1 MRRCYFILL
10 ILAGLAPALR
20 GQYRDHRVANVDS
33 LENVI
38 AGWTPERLATASYG
52 ERSRVAFAFRDLMWG
67 YSVVNGERSLYM
79 ARRLAALAREENW
92 LYSIY
97 DAEKMIGQH
106 FWAGGQPDSAAAHF
120 RRSLEAVERMRA
132 GETNAE
138 NPEGYDTVR
147 VDDAYSSL
155 CGAIGNLY
163 NTMDSIPTAME
174 YYAKAGEIFEK
185 YGWKQSSAVLY
196 HNLGETWLDEGDLR
210 QAKECYGESLRYAR
224 EAEDSLMV
232 ADALVGLAQVA
243 VRRGR
248 LSKALGYVRTADEYY
263 SQHQD
268 REPGGR
274 IELLDVTDRVLSRQ
288 KRQRGVLALVA
299 LALLVLAGAF
309 QVLWERLRRL
319 RREKE
324 AADEVIDEAIAAL
337 SPAAAPGAD
346 DATGGAAE
354 GWTDGEAEDGKPFL
368 SARER
373 EILPLIAAGLTSPQ
387 IAEKLFL
394 SLPTIKWYRR
404 KLLEKFDAA
413 NSADLIARA
422 KERGLV

>member
-1 MRRCYFILL
+1 MRKCFFILL

-20 GQYRDHRVANVDS
+20 GQYRDHRIANPDS

-52 ERSRVAFAFRDLMWG
+52 ERSQVAGAFRDLMWG

-79 ARRLAALAREENW
+79 ARRLVALAREENW

-163 NTMDSIPTAME
+163 NTMDSIPKAME

-196 HNLGETWLDEGDLR
+196 HNLGETKYEMIG
-210 QAKECYGESLRYAR
+210 
-224 EAEDSLMV
+224 AEY
-232 ADALVGLAQVA
+232 
-243 VRRGR
+243 R
-248 LSKALGYVRTADEYY
+248 LSDVEIRKKKDHRLQELFALCR
-263 SQHQD
+263 
-268 REPGGR
+268 
-274 IELLDVTDRVLSRQ
+274 
-288 KRQRGVLALVA
+288 A
-299 LALLVLAGAF
+299 LAPENRVSLGG
-309 QVLWERLRRL
+309 
-319 RREKE
+319 
-324 AADEVIDEAIAAL
+324 EAI
-337 SPAAAPGAD
+337 
-346 DATGGAAE
+346 
-354 GWTDGEAEDGKPFL
+354 
-368 SARER
+368 
-373 EILPLIAAGLTSPQ
+373 
-387 IAEKLFL
+387 
-394 SLPTIKWYRR
+394 
-404 KLLEKFDAA
+404 
-413 NSADLIARA
+413 DLNA
-422 KERGLV
+422 

>member
-1 MRRCYFILL
+1 M
-10 ILAGLAPALR
+10 
-20 GQYRDHRVANVDS
+20 
-33 LENVI
+33 
-38 AGWTPERLATASYG
+38 
-52 ERSRVAFAFRDLMWG
+52 
-67 YSVVNGERSLYM
+67 
-79 ARRLAALAREENW
+79 
-92 LYSIY
+92 
-97 DAEKMIGQH
+97 
-106 FWAGGQPDSAAAHF
+106 
-120 RRSLEAVERMRA
+120 
-132 GETNAE
+132 
-138 NPEGYDTVR
+138 
-147 VDDAYSSL
+147 
-155 CGAIGNLY
+155 
-163 NTMDSIPTAME
+163 
-174 YYAKAGEIFEK
+174 
-185 YGWKQSSAVLY
+185 LY

-210 QAKECYGESLRYAR
+210 QAKECYGESLRYAQ

-243 VRRGR
+243 VRQGR

-274 IELLDVTDRVLSRQ
+274 IELLDVTEKVLSRQ

-346 DATGGAAE
+346 DAA
-354 GWTDGEAEDGKPFL
+354 DGEAEDGKPFL